1 MKVILPHQYRWL
13 QITILGILLFNVI
26 DGILTI
32 IWILSGN
39 AIETNPL
46 LESLV
51 NQHPLLF
58 MITKLSLVVLG
69 VILLWR
75 LKHHP
80 LAIISIFIV
89 FLLYYYVLLIH
100 LRAMNIELIESII
113 KKMGLT

>member
-1 MKVILPHQYRWL
+1 MKVILPYQYRWL
-13 QITILGILLFNVI
+13 LITIAGILLFNVI
-26 DGILTI
+26 DGILSI
-32 IWILSGN
+32 VWILSGK
-39 AIETNPL
+39 AIETNPF
-46 LESLV
+46 LETLI

-58 MITKLSLVVLG
+58 MVTKLTLVVLG

-80 LAIISIFIV
+80 LAIVSIFIV

-113 KKMGLT
+113 KRMF